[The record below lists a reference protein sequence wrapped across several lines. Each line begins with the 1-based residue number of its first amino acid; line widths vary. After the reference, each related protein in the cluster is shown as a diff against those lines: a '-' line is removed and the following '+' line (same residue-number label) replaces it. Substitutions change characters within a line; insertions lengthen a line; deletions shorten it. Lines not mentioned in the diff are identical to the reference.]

1 MMNNMM
7 INNMYNNNNII
18 GMNNMGM
25 NQMDINNQPNLMNG
39 MSMDTTAQNIKNII
53 QPYENKIKE
62 LEEIIRQKDF
72 EITVLK
78 QKLNNNKSNNKNIN
92 NPLDFMNM
100 NKQMNMMNNQMN
112 MMNMNIPLNIMIMQN
127 VIQNNEKTIY
137 LELKCDNNTYNIDCY
152 QKDKVS
158 ILREKINFDKGKRGF
173 TFNYKVLDENLS
185 FKENGIY
192 DYATIEIKPVL
203 NLFFQFHGK
212 KYSIV
217 LSNDCPLSIAI
228 SYFLLKM
235 SNPFILQ
242 KIISDIRAL
251 TFLYNALNLNV
262 KDQSPIDK
270 IFENFNYVITVVEA
284 GYKK

>member
-53 QPYENKIKE
+53 QPYENKIKQ

-78 QKLNNNKSNNKNIN
+78 QKLNNNKPNTMNIN

-100 NKQMNMMNNQMN
+100 NNQMN
-112 MMNMNIPLNIMIMQN
+112 IMNMNIPLNIMMMPNI
-127 VIQNNEKTIY
+127 IQNNEKTIF

-192 DYATIEIKPVL
+192 DYAKIEIKPVL
-203 NLFFQFHGK
+203 NLFFDFHGK
-212 KYSIV
+212 IYSIV
-217 LSNDCPLSIAI
+217 LSKDCPLSIAI
-228 SYFLLKM
+228 SYFLLRM

-251 TFLYNALNLNV
+251 TFLFNASNLNV

-270 IFENFNYVITVVEA
+270 IFEHINPVITVVEA
-284 GYKK
+284 GVKNK

>member
-25 NQMDINNQPNLMNG
+25 NQMGINNQPNLMNG

-53 QPYENKIKE
+53 QPYENKIKQ

-78 QKLNNNKSNNKNIN
+78 QKLNNNKPNTMNNN
-92 NPLDFMNM
+92 NPLDFMD
-100 NKQMNMMNNQMN
+100 
-112 MMNMNIPLNIMIMQN
+112 MMNMNIPLNMMMMPN

-173 TFNYKVLDENLS
+173 TFNYKVLDEDLS

-192 DYATIEIKPVL
+192 DYAKIEIKPVL
-203 NLFFQFHGK
+203 NLFFNFHGNI
-212 KYSIV
+212 YSIV
-217 LSNDCPLSIAI
+217 LSKDCPLSIA
-228 SYFLLKM
+228 L
-235 SNPFILQ
+235 
-242 KIISDIRAL
+242 A
-251 TFLYNALNLNV
+251 
-262 KDQSPIDK
+262 
-270 IFENFNYVITVVEA
+270 IFY
-284 GYKK
+284 

>member
-7 INNMYNNNNII
+7 LNNMYNNNNII

-25 NQMDINNQPNLMNG
+25 NQMGINNQPNLMNG

-53 QPYENKIKE
+53 QPYENKIKQ

-78 QKLNNNKSNNKNIN
+78 QKLNNNKPNTMNIN

-100 NKQMNMMNNQMN
+100 
-112 MMNMNIPLNIMIMQN
+112 MNMNNPLNMMMMPNI
-127 VIQNNEKTIY
+127 IQNNEKTIF
-137 LELKCDNNTYNIDCY
+137 LELKCDNNTYNINCY

-173 TFNYKVLDENLS
+173 TFNYKVLDEDLS

-192 DYATIEIKPVL
+192 DYAKIEIKPVL
-203 NLFFQFHGK
+203 DLFFHFNGK
-212 KYSIV
+212 IYSIV
-217 LSNDCPLSIAI
+217 LSKDCPLSIAI
-228 SYFLLKM
+228 SYFLLRM

-251 TFLYNALNLNV
+251 TFLFNASNLNV

-270 IFENFNYVITVVEA
+270 IFENINPVITVVEA

>member
-53 QPYENKIKE
+53 QPYENKIKQ

-78 QKLNNNKSNNKNIN
+78 QKLNNNKPNTMNIN

-100 NKQMNMMNNQMN
+100 NNQMN
-112 MMNMNIPLNIMIMQN
+112 IMNMNIPLNMMMMPN

-173 TFNYKVLDENLS
+173 TFNYKVLDEDLS

-192 DYATIEIKPVL
+192 DYAKIEIKPVL
-203 NLFFQFHGK
+203 NLFFDFHGK
-212 KYSIV
+212 IYSIV
-217 LSNDCPLSIAI
+217 LSKDCPLSIAI
-228 SYFLLKM
+228 SYFLLRM

-242 KIISDIRAL
+242 KIINNIKAL
-251 TFLYNALNLNV
+251 TFLFNASNLNA

-270 IFENFNYVITVVEA
+270 IFEHINPVITVVEA
-284 GYKK
+284 GVKNK

>member
-53 QPYENKIKE
+53 QPYENKIKQ

-78 QKLNNNKSNNKNIN
+78 QKLNNNKPNTMNIN

-100 NKQMNMMNNQMN
+100 NNQMN
-112 MMNMNIPLNIMIMQN
+112 IMNMNIPLNIMMMPNI
-127 VIQNNEKTIY
+127 IQNNEKTIF
-137 LELKCDNNTYNIDCY
+137 LELKCDNNTYNINCY

-192 DYATIEIKPVL
+192 DYAKIEIKPVL
-203 NLFFQFHGK
+203 NLFFDFHGK
-212 KYSIV
+212 IYSIV
-217 LSNDCPLSIAI
+217 LSKDCPLSIAI
-228 SYFLLKM
+228 SYFLLRM

-242 KIISDIRAL
+242 KIINNIKAL
-251 TFLYNALNLNV
+251 TFLFNASNLNV

-270 IFENFNYVITVVEA
+270 IFGNIKNIVITVFEA

>member
-53 QPYENKIKE
+53 QPYENKIKQ

-78 QKLNNNKSNNKNIN
+78 QKLNNNKPNTMNIN

-100 NKQMNMMNNQMN
+100 NNQMN
-112 MMNMNIPLNIMIMQN
+112 IMNMNIPLNIMMMPNI
-127 VIQNNEKTIY
+127 IQNNEKTIF
-137 LELKCDNNTYNIDCY
+137 LELKCDNNTYNINCY

-173 TFNYKVLDENLS
+173 TFNYKVLDEDLS

-192 DYATIEIKPVL
+192 DYAKIEIKPVL
-203 NLFFQFHGK
+203 NLFFDFHGK
-212 KYSIV
+212 IYSIV
-217 LSNDCPLSIAI
+217 LSKDCPLSIAI
-228 SYFLLKM
+228 SYFLLRM

-242 KIISDIRAL
+242 KIINNIKAL
-251 TFLYNALNLNV
+251 TFLFNASNLNV

-270 IFENFNYVITVVEA
+270 IFGNIKNIVITVFEA

>member
-25 NQMDINNQPNLMNG
+25 NQMGINNQPNLMNG

-53 QPYENKIKE
+53 QPYENKIKQ

-78 QKLNNNKSNNKNIN
+78 QKLNNNKPNTMNIN

-100 NKQMNMMNNQMN
+100 NNQMN
-112 MMNMNIPLNIMIMQN
+112 LMNMNIPLNMMMMPN

-173 TFNYKVLDENLS
+173 TFNYKVLDEDLS

-192 DYATIEIKPVL
+192 DYAKIEIKPVL
-203 NLFFQFHGK
+203 NLFFDFHGK
-212 KYSIV
+212 IYSIV
-217 LSNDCPLSIAI
+217 LSKDCPLSIAI
-228 SYFLLKM
+228 SYFLLRM

-251 TFLYNALNLNV
+251 TFLYNASNLNV

-270 IFENFNYVITVVEA
+270 IIFENINNVITVVEA

>member
-39 MSMDTTAQNIKNII
+39 MSMDATAQNIKNII
-53 QPYENKIKE
+53 QPYENKIKQ

-78 QKLNNNKSNNKNIN
+78 QKLNNNKPNTMNIN

-100 NKQMNMMNNQMN
+100 NNQMN
-112 MMNMNIPLNIMIMQN
+112 IMNMNIPLNIMMMPNI
-127 VIQNNEKTIY
+127 IQNNEKTIF
-137 LELKCDNNTYNIDCY
+137 LELKCDNNTYNINCY

-173 TFNYKVLDENLS
+173 TFNYKVLDEDLS

-192 DYATIEIKPVL
+192 DYAKIEIKPVL
-203 NLFFQFHGK
+203 NLFFDFHGK
-212 KYSIV
+212 IYSIV
-217 LSNDCPLSIAI
+217 LSKDCPLSIAI
-228 SYFLLKM
+228 SYFLLRM

-242 KIISDIRAL
+242 KIINNIKAL
-251 TFLYNALNLNV
+251 TFLFNASNLNV

-270 IFENFNYVITVVEA
+270 IFEHINPVITVVEA
-284 GYKK
+284 GVKNK

>member
-53 QPYENKIKE
+53 QPYENKIKQ

-78 QKLNNNKSNNKNIN
+78 QKLNNNKPNTMNIN

-100 NKQMNMMNNQMN
+100 NNQMN
-112 MMNMNIPLNIMIMQN
+112 IMNMNIPLNIMMMPNI
-127 VIQNNEKTIY
+127 IQNNEKTIF
-137 LELKCDNNTYNIDCY
+137 LELKCDNNTYNINCY

-173 TFNYKVLDENLS
+173 TFNYKVLDEDLS

-192 DYATIEIKPVL
+192 DYAKIEIKPVL
-203 NLFFQFHGK
+203 NLFFDFHGK
-212 KYSIV
+212 IYSIV
-217 LSNDCPLSIAI
+217 LSKDCPLSIAI
-228 SYFLLKM
+228 SYFLLRM

-242 KIISDIRAL
+242 KIINNIKAL
-251 TFLYNALNLNV
+251 TFLFNASNLNV

-270 IFENFNYVITVVEA
+270 IFEHINPVITVVEA
-284 GYKK
+284 GVKNK

>member
-18 GMNNMGM
+18 GMNNMGI

-53 QPYENKIKE
+53 QPYENKIKQ

-78 QKLNNNKSNNKNIN
+78 QKLNNNKPNTMNIN

-100 NKQMNMMNNQMN
+100 NNQMN
-112 MMNMNIPLNIMIMQN
+112 IMNMNIPLNMMMMPN

-173 TFNYKVLDENLS
+173 TFNYKVLDEDLS

-192 DYATIEIKPVL
+192 DYAKIEIKPVL
-203 NLFFQFHGK
+203 NLFFHFHGK
-212 KYSIV
+212 IYSIV
-217 LSNDCPLSIAI
+217 LSKDCPLSIAI
-228 SYFLLKM
+228 SYFLLRM

-242 KIISDIRAL
+242 KIINNINAL
-251 TFLYNALNLNV
+251 TFFFNASNLNV

-270 IFENFNYVITVVEA
+270 IFEHINPVITVVEA
-284 GYKK
+284 NIKNK

>member
-25 NQMDINNQPNLMNG
+25 NQMGINNQPNLMNG

-53 QPYENKIKE
+53 QPYENKIKQ

-78 QKLNNNKSNNKNIN
+78 QKLNNNKPNTMNNN

-100 NKQMNMMNNQMN
+100 NNQMN
-112 MMNMNIPLNIMIMQN
+112 IMNMNIPLNIMMMPNI
-127 VIQNNEKTIY
+127 IQNNEKTIY
-137 LELKCDNNTYNIDCY
+137 LELKCDNNTYNINCY

-173 TFNYKVLDENLS
+173 TFNYKVLDEDLS

-192 DYATIEIKPVL
+192 DYAKIEIKPVL
-203 NLFFQFHGK
+203 NLLFNFHGEI
-212 KYSIV
+212 YSIV
-217 LSNDCPLSIAI
+217 LSKDCPLSIAI
-228 SYFLLKM
+228 SYFLLRM

-251 TFLYNALNLNV
+251 TFLFNASNLNV

-270 IFENFNYVITVVEA
+270 IFEHINPVITVVEA
-284 GYKK
+284 GVKNK

>member
-25 NQMDINNQPNLMNG
+25 NQMGINNQPNLMNG

-53 QPYENKIKE
+53 QPYENKIKQ

-78 QKLNNNKSNNKNIN
+78 QKLNNNKPNTMNNN
-92 NPLDFMNM
+92 NPLDFMD
-100 NKQMNMMNNQMN
+100 
-112 MMNMNIPLNIMIMQN
+112 MMNMNIPLNMMMMPNI
-127 VIQNNEKTIY
+127 IQNNEKTIF
-137 LELKCDNNTYNIDCY
+137 LELKCDNNTYNINCY

-173 TFNYKVLDENLS
+173 TFNYKVLDEDLS

-192 DYATIEIKPVL
+192 DYAKIEIKPVL
-203 NLFFQFHGK
+203 NLFFNFHGEI
-212 KYSIV
+212 YSIV
-217 LSNDCPLSIAI
+217 LSKDCPLSIAI
-228 SYFLLKM
+228 SYFLLRM

-242 KIISDIRAL
+242 KIINNIKAL
-251 TFLYNALNLNV
+251 TFLFNASNLNV

-270 IFENFNYVITVVEA
+270 IFEHINPVITVVEA
-284 GYKK
+284 GVKNK

>member
-1 MMNNMM
+1 MMNNM
-7 INNMYNNNNII
+7 NQ
-18 GMNNMGM
+18 MGM
-25 NQMDINNQPNLMNG
+25 NQMGMNQIGMNNIGMNNLPNLMNG
-39 MSMDTTAQNIKNII
+39 IPMDETAQNIKNII
-53 QPYENKIKE
+53 QPYENKIKQ

-78 QKLNNNKSNNKNIN
+78 QKLNNNKPNTMNIN

-100 NKQMNMMNNQMN
+100 NNQMN
-112 MMNMNIPLNIMIMQN
+112 IMNMNIPLNIMMMPNI
-127 VIQNNEKTIY
+127 IQNNEKTIF
-137 LELKCDNNTYNIDCY
+137 LELQCDNNTYNIDCY

-192 DYATIEIKPVL
+192 DYAKIEIKPVL
-203 NLFFQFHGK
+203 NLFFNFHGEI
-212 KYSIV
+212 YSIV
-217 LSNDCPLSIAI
+217 LSKDCPLSIAI
-228 SYFLLKM
+228 SYFLLRM

-242 KIISDIRAL
+242 KIINNIKAL
-251 TFLYNALNLNV
+251 TFLFNASNLNV

-270 IFENFNYVITVVEA
+270 IFEHINPVITVVEA
-284 GYKK
+284 GVKNK

>member
-39 MSMDTTAQNIKNII
+39 MSMDATAQNIKNII
-53 QPYENKIKE
+53 QPYENKIKQ

-78 QKLNNNKSNNKNIN
+78 QKLNNNKPNTMNIN

-100 NKQMNMMNNQMN
+100 NNQMN
-112 MMNMNIPLNIMIMQN
+112 IMNMNIPLNIMMMPNI
-127 VIQNNEKTIY
+127 IQNNEKTIF
-137 LELKCDNNTYNIDCY
+137 LELKCDNNTYNINCY

-173 TFNYKVLDENLS
+173 TFNYKVLDEDLS

-192 DYATIEIKPVL
+192 DYAKIEIKPVL
-203 NLFFQFHGK
+203 NLFFNFHGEI
-212 KYSIV
+212 YSIV
-217 LSNDCPLSIAI
+217 LSKDCPLSIAI
-228 SYFLLKM
+228 SHFLLRM

-242 KIISDIRAL
+242 KIINNIKAL
-251 TFLYNALNLNV
+251 TFLFNASNLNV

-270 IFENFNYVITVVEA
+270 IFEHINPVITVVEA
-284 GYKK
+284 GVKNK

>member
-53 QPYENKIKE
+53 QPYENKIKQ

-78 QKLNNNKSNNKNIN
+78 QKLNNNKPNTMNIN

-100 NKQMNMMNNQMN
+100 NNQMN
-112 MMNMNIPLNIMIMQN
+112 IMNMNIPLNIMMMPNI
-127 VIQNNEKTIY
+127 IQNNEKTIF
-137 LELKCDNNTYNIDCY
+137 LELKCDNNTYNINCY

-173 TFNYKVLDENLS
+173 TFNYKVLDEDLS

-192 DYATIEIKPVL
+192 DYAKIEIKPVL
-203 NLFFQFHGK
+203 NLFFDFHGK
-212 KYSIV
+212 IYSIV
-217 LSNDCPLSIAI
+217 LSKDCPLSIAI
-228 SYFLLKM
+228 SYFLLRM

-242 KIISDIRAL
+242 KIINNIEAL
-251 TFLYNALNLNV
+251 TFLFNASNLNV

-270 IFENFNYVITVVEA
+270 IFEHINPVITVVEA
-284 GYKK
+284 GVKNK

>member
-112 MMNMNIPLNIMIMQN
+112 MMNMNIPLNMMIMQN

-192 DYATIEIKPVL
+192 DYAKIEIKPIL
-203 NLFFQFHGK
+203 NLFFHFHGEI
-212 KYSIV
+212 YSIV

>member
-25 NQMDINNQPNLMNG
+25 NQMGINNQPNLMNG

-53 QPYENKIKE
+53 QPYENKIKQ

-78 QKLNNNKSNNKNIN
+78 QKLNNNKPNTMNIN

-100 NKQMNMMNNQMN
+100 NNQMN
-112 MMNMNIPLNIMIMQN
+112 IMNMNIPLNIMMMPNI
-127 VIQNNEKTIY
+127 IQNNEKTIF
-137 LELKCDNNTYNIDCY
+137 LELKCDNNTYNINCY

-173 TFNYKVLDENLS
+173 TFNYKVLDEDLS

-192 DYATIEIKPVL
+192 DYAKIEIKPVL
-203 NLFFQFHGK
+203 NLFFDFHGK
-212 KYSIV
+212 IYSIV
-217 LSNDCPLSIAI
+217 LSKDCPLSIAI
-228 SYFLLKM
+228 SHFLLRM

-242 KIISDIRAL
+242 KIIYNIEAL
-251 TFLYNALNLNV
+251 TFLFNASNLNA
-262 KDQSPIDK
+262 KDQSSIDK
-270 IFENFNYVITVVEA
+270 IFEHINPVITVVEA
-284 GYKK
+284 GVKNK

>member
-25 NQMDINNQPNLMNG
+25 NQMGINNQPNLMNG

-53 QPYENKIKE
+53 QPYENKIKQ

-78 QKLNNNKSNNKNIN
+78 QKLNNNKPNTMNIN

-100 NKQMNMMNNQMN
+100 NNQMN
-112 MMNMNIPLNIMIMQN
+112 IMNMNIPLNMMMMPN

-137 LELKCDNNTYNIDCY
+137 LELKCDNNTYNINCY
-152 QKDKVS
+152 QNDKVS

-173 TFNYKVLDENLS
+173 TFNYKVLDEDLS

-192 DYATIEIKPVL
+192 DYAKIEIKPVL
-203 NLFFQFHGK
+203 NLFFDFHGNI
-212 KYSIV
+212 YSIV
-217 LSNDCPLSIAI
+217 LSKDCPLSIAI
-228 SYFLLKM
+228 SYFLLRM

-242 KIISDIRAL
+242 KIINNIKAL
-251 TFLYNALNLNV
+251 TFLFNTSSLNV

-270 IFENFNYVITVVEA
+270 IFGHIKPVITVLEA
-284 GYKK
+284 GMKNK

>member
-25 NQMDINNQPNLMNG
+25 NQMGINNQPNLMNG

-53 QPYENKIKE
+53 QPYENKIKQ

-78 QKLNNNKSNNKNIN
+78 QKLNNNKPNTMNIN

-100 NKQMNMMNNQMN
+100 NNQMN
-112 MMNMNIPLNIMIMQN
+112 IMNMNIPLNMMMMPN

-158 ILREKINFDKGKRGF
+158 ILREKINFDKGKRCF

-192 DYATIEIKPVL
+192 DYAKIEIKPVL
-203 NLFFQFHGK
+203 NLLFNFHGEI
-212 KYSIV
+212 YSIV
-217 LSNDCPLSIAI
+217 LSKDCTLSIAI
-228 SYFLLKM
+228 SYFLLRM

-251 TFLYNALNLNV
+251 TFLYNASNLNV

-270 IFENFNYVITVVEA
+270 IIFENINNVITVVEA

>member
-53 QPYENKIKE
+53 QPYENKIKQ

-78 QKLNNNKSNNKNIN
+78 QKLNNNKPNTMNNN
-92 NPLDFMNM
+92 NPLDFMD
-100 NKQMNMMNNQMN
+100 MNNQMN
-112 MMNMNIPLNIMIMQN
+112 IMNMNIPLNIMMMPNI
-127 VIQNNEKTIY
+127 IQNNEKTIF
-137 LELKCDNNTYNIDCY
+137 LELKCDNNTYNINCY

-173 TFNYKVLDENLS
+173 TFNYKVLDEDLS

-192 DYATIEIKPVL
+192 DYAKIEIKPVL
-203 NLFFQFHGK
+203 NLFFNFLGE

-217 LSNDCPLSIAI
+217 LSKDCPLSIAI
-228 SYFLLKM
+228 SHFLLRM

-242 KIISDIRAL
+242 KIINNIEAL
-251 TFLYNALNLNV
+251 TFLFNASNLNV

-270 IFENFNYVITVVEA
+270 IFENINPVITVVEA

>member
-1 MMNNMM
+1 MM

-25 NQMDINNQPNLMNG
+25 NQMGINNQPNLMNG

-53 QPYENKIKE
+53 QPYENKIKQ

-78 QKLNNNKSNNKNIN
+78 QKLNNNKPNTMNIN

-100 NKQMNMMNNQMN
+100 NNQMN
-112 MMNMNIPLNIMIMQN
+112 IMNMNIPLNIMMMPNI
-127 VIQNNEKTIY
+127 IQNNEKTIF

-158 ILREKINFDKGKRGF
+158 ILREKINFDKGNREF

-192 DYATIEIKPVL
+192 DYAKIEIKPEL
-203 NLFFQFHGK
+203 NLFFDFHGK
-212 KYSIV
+212 TYSIV
-217 LSNDCPLSIAI
+217 LSKDCPLSIAI
-228 SYFLLKM
+228 SYFLLRM

-242 KIISDIRAL
+242 KIINNIKAL
-251 TFLYNALNLNV
+251 TFLFNASNLNV

-270 IFENFNYVITVVEA
+270 IFEHINPVITVVEA
-284 GYKK
+284 GVKNK

>member
-1 MMNNMM
+1 
-7 INNMYNNNNII
+7 
-18 GMNNMGM
+18 MNNMGM

-53 QPYENKIKE
+53 QPYENKIKQ

-78 QKLNNNKSNNKNIN
+78 QKLNNNKPNTMNNN
-92 NPLDFMNM
+92 NPLDFMD
-100 NKQMNMMNNQMN
+100 
-112 MMNMNIPLNIMIMQN
+112 MMNMNIPLNMMMMPN

-158 ILREKINFDKGKRGF
+158 ILREKINFDKGNREF

-192 DYATIEIKPVL
+192 DYAKIEIKPVL
-203 NLFFQFHGK
+203 NLFFDFHGK
-212 KYSIV
+212 IYSIV
-217 LSNDCPLSIAI
+217 LSKDCPLSIAI
-228 SYFLLKM
+228 SYFLLRM

-242 KIISDIRAL
+242 KIINNINAL
-251 TFLYNALNLNV
+251 TFFFNASNLNV

-270 IFENFNYVITVVEA
+270 IFEHINPVITVVEA
-284 GYKK
+284 GVKNK

>member
-25 NQMDINNQPNLMNG
+25 NQMGINNQPNLMNG

-53 QPYENKIKE
+53 QPYENKIKQ

-78 QKLNNNKSNNKNIN
+78 QKLNNNKPNTMNIN

-100 NKQMNMMNNQMN
+100 NNQMN
-112 MMNMNIPLNIMIMQN
+112 IMNMNIPLNIMMMPNI
-127 VIQNNEKTIY
+127 IQNNEKTIF
-137 LELKCDNNTYNIDCY
+137 LELKCDNNTYNINCY

-173 TFNYKVLDENLS
+173 TFNYKVLDEDLS

-192 DYATIEIKPVL
+192 DYAKIEIKPVL
-203 NLFFQFHGK
+203 NLFFDFHGK
-212 KYSIV
+212 IYSIV
-217 LSNDCPLSIAI
+217 LSKDCPLSIAI
-228 SYFLLKM
+228 SYFLLRM

-242 KIISDIRAL
+242 KIINNIKAL
-251 TFLYNALNLNV
+251 TFLFNASNLNV

-270 IFENFNYVITVVEA
+270 IFEHINPVITVVEA
-284 GYKK
+284 GVKNK

>member
-53 QPYENKIKE
+53 QPYENKIKQ

-78 QKLNNNKSNNKNIN
+78 QKLNNNKPNTMNIN

-100 NKQMNMMNNQMN
+100 NNQMN
-112 MMNMNIPLNIMIMQN
+112 IMNMNIPLNIMMMPNI
-127 VIQNNEKTIY
+127 IQNNEKTIF
-137 LELKCDNNTYNIDCY
+137 LELKCDNNTYNINCY

-173 TFNYKVLDENLS
+173 TFNYKVLDEDLS

-192 DYATIEIKPVL
+192 DYAKIEIKPVL
-203 NLFFQFHGK
+203 NLFFDFHGK
-212 KYSIV
+212 IYSIV
-217 LSNDCPLSIAI
+217 LSKDCPLSIAI
-228 SYFLLKM
+228 SYFLLRM

-242 KIISDIRAL
+242 KIINNIKAL
-251 TFLYNALNLNV
+251 TFLFNASNLNV

-270 IFENFNYVITVVEA
+270 IFGNIKNIAITVFEA

>member
-7 INNMYNNNNII
+7 INIMYNNNNII

-25 NQMDINNQPNLMNG
+25 NQMGINNQPNLMNG

-53 QPYENKIKE
+53 QPYENKIKQ

-78 QKLNNNKSNNKNIN
+78 QKLNNNKPNTMNIN

-100 NKQMNMMNNQMN
+100 NNQMN
-112 MMNMNIPLNIMIMQN
+112 IMNMNIPLNMMMMPN
-127 VIQNNEKTIY
+127 VIQNNEKTIF
-137 LELKCDNNTYNIDCY
+137 LELKCDNNTYNINCY

-192 DYATIEIKPVL
+192 DYAKIEIKPVL
-203 NLFFQFHGK
+203 NLFFDFHGK
-212 KYSIV
+212 IYSIV
-217 LSNDCPLSIAI
+217 LSKDCPLSIAI
-228 SYFLLKM
+228 SYFLLRM

-242 KIISDIRAL
+242 KIINNIEAL
-251 TFLYNALNLNV
+251 TFLFNASNLNV

-270 IFENFNYVITVVEA
+270 IFEHINPVITVVEVDI
-284 GYKK
+284 KNK

>member
-53 QPYENKIKE
+53 QPYENKIKQ

-78 QKLNNNKSNNKNIN
+78 QKLNNNKPNTMNIN

-100 NKQMNMMNNQMN
+100 NNQMN
-112 MMNMNIPLNIMIMQN
+112 IMNMNIPLNIMMMPNI
-127 VIQNNEKTIY
+127 IQNNEKTIF
-137 LELKCDNNTYNIDCY
+137 LELKCDNNTYNINCY

-173 TFNYKVLDENLS
+173 TFNYKVLDEDLS

-192 DYATIEIKPVL
+192 DYAKIEIKPVL
-203 NLFFQFHGK
+203 NLFFDFHGK
-212 KYSIV
+212 IYSIV
-217 LSNDCPLSIAI
+217 LSKDCPLSIAI
-228 SYFLLKM
+228 SYFLLRM

-242 KIISDIRAL
+242 KIINNIKAL
-251 TFLYNALNLNV
+251 TFLFNASNLNV

-270 IFENFNYVITVVEA
+270 IFENINPVITVVEA

>member
-25 NQMDINNQPNLMNG
+25 NQMGINNQPNLMNG

-53 QPYENKIKE
+53 QPYENKIKQ

-78 QKLNNNKSNNKNIN
+78 QKLNNNKPNTMNIN

-100 NKQMNMMNNQMN
+100 NNQMN
-112 MMNMNIPLNIMIMQN
+112 IMNMNIPLNIMMMPNI
-127 VIQNNEKTIY
+127 IQNNEKTIF
-137 LELKCDNNTYNIDCY
+137 LELKCDNNTYNINCY

-173 TFNYKVLDENLS
+173 TFNYKVLDEDLS

-192 DYATIEIKPVL
+192 DYAKIEIKPVL
-203 NLFFQFHGK
+203 NLFFDFHGK
-212 KYSIV
+212 IYSIV
-217 LSNDCPLSIAI
+217 LSKDCPLSIAI
-228 SYFLLKM
+228 SYFLLRM

-251 TFLYNALNLNV
+251 TFLYNASNLNV

-270 IFENFNYVITVVEA
+270 IFENINPVITVVEA